1 MDNYI
6 MNTIVLKPSFWALAL
21 TGILSF
27 IVFVLLIRSW
37 SSVVRLGT
45 SKMIVLISMIGMLVG
60 IHGLLHLGMES
71 VYNYNPIEMMIR

>member
-1 MDNYI
+1 